1 MTFYKHEPSFIIS
14 NDGTQKGPG
23 YVSSYDYHDDY
34 YYGDNYY
41 EEYVLGA
48 FHHIQ
53 WGFFSFI
60 WKSSLFLVSGDGNI
74 YRLTNEG
81 KL

>member
-23 YVSSYDYHDDY
+23 YVSSYDYLDDSND
-34 YYGDNYY
+34 G
-41 EEYVLGA
+41 EFVLGA

-60 WKSSLFLVSGDGNI
+60 WKNSLFLVSGDGNI